1 MVILMETIQDV
12 DQLIRDVLEAHPVIT
27 LAVLFGSMAKGTAGS
42 ESDVDLAVYAGRAV
56 TAEEKMCLIE
66 DLALQIGRPVD
77 LVDLKTAGLP
87 VMEQIFSTGR
97 RILGSN
103 SLYAM
108 LLTRYQ
114 IDSAD
119 FMPIRQ
125 RVLEE
130 RRKRWIGV

>member
-1 MVILMETIQDV
+1 MTQEIDQQIRAVLQGHPGIILAI
-12 DQLIRDVLEAHPVIT
+12 
-27 LAVLFGSMAKGTAGS
+27 LFGSMSKGTAGPD
-42 ESDVDLAVYAGRAV
+42 SDLDLAVYADQPI
-56 TAEEKMCLIE
+56 TAEEKMQLIE

-77 LVDLKTAGLP
+77 LVDIKTAGLP
-87 VMEQIFSTGR
+87 VMAQIFSRGR

-103 SLYAM
+103 SLYAT

>member
-1 MVILMETIQDV
+1 MTTTQDI
-12 DQLIRDVLEAHPVIT
+12 DQQIREVLQGYPGIT
-27 LAVLFGSMAKGTAGS
+27 LAILFGSLAAGTAGPG
-42 ESDVDLAVYAGRAV
+42 SDLDLAVYAGKPI
-56 TAEEKMCLIE
+56 TSEEKIQLIE
-66 DLALQIGRPVD
+66 DLALQVGRPVD
-77 LVDLKTAGLP
+77 LVDIKTAGLP
-87 VMEQIFSTGR
+87 VMGQIFSRGR

-103 SLYAM
+103 SLYAT

-130 RRKRWIGV
+130 RRKKWIGA

>member
-1 MVILMETIQDV
+1 MEMIQDI
-12 DQLIRDVLEAHPVIT
+12 DQMIRDVLEAHPFIT
-27 LAVLFGSMAKGTAGS
+27 LVVLFGSMAKGMAGS
-42 ESDVDLAVYAGRAV
+42 ESDLDLAVYAGRAL
-56 TAEEKMCLIE
+56 TAEEKMCLVA
-66 DLALQIGRPVD
+66 DLALRIGRPVD

-87 VMEQIFSTGR
+87 VMEQIFSKGR

>member
-1 MVILMETIQDV
+1 MKTTQDI
-12 DQLIRDVLEAHPVIT
+12 DQQIRDVLQCHPEIS
-27 LAVLFGSMAKGTAGS
+27 LAILFGSLATGTAGPG
-42 ESDVDLAVYAGRAV
+42 SDLDLAVYAGKPI
-56 TAEEKMCLIE
+56 TTEEKMKLIE

-77 LVDLKTAGLP
+77 LVDIKTAGLP
-87 VMEQIFSTGR
+87 VMGQIFSKGR
-97 RILGSN
+97 RILGSD
-103 SLYAM
+103 SLYAT

-130 RRKRWIGV
+130 RRKKWIGE

>member
-1 MVILMETIQDV
+1 METIQDI
-12 DQLIRDVLEAHPVIT
+12 DQLIRNVLEAHPVIT
-27 LAVLFGSMAKGTAGS
+27 LVVLFGSMAKGTEGS
-42 ESDVDLAVYAGRAV
+42 ESDLDLAVYAGRAM

-66 DLALQIGRPVD
+66 DLALQFDRPVD

-87 VMEQIFSTGR
+87 VMEQIFSKGR

-119 FMPIRQ
+119 FMPIHQNSWGRCFAAK
-125 RVLEE
+125 VA
-130 RRKRWIGV
+130 

>member
-1 MVILMETIQDV
+1 MEMIQDI
-12 DQLIRDVLEAHPVIT
+12 DQLIRDVLEAYPVIT
-27 LAVLFGSMAKGTAGS
+27 LAVLFGSVAKGTAGS
-42 ESDVDLAVYAGRAV
+42 ESDLDLAVYAARAV
-56 TAEEKMCLIE
+56 TAEEKMRLIE
-66 DLALQIGRPVD
+66 DLALRIGRPVD
-77 LVDLKTAGLP
+77 LVDLRTAGLP
-87 VMEQIFSTGR
+87 VMEQIFSKGR

-119 FMPIRQ
+119 FMPIRR